1 MGRTRST
8 RDAAYTDR
16 QRSLEGAWWKRLLD
30 VQRPYRWHVRRL
42 RLGFVLDVG
51 CGLGR
56 NLLHLGGSGVGIDHN
71 PASVAAAVE
80 RGVVAYTP
88 EAFRASSYAAPER
101 FDALLL
107 AHVAEHMHWSEA
119 RDLLGEYLPYVRSGG
134 RAVLITPQ
142 EAGYRSDSTHV
153 EFMDLESLG
162 RLAHAVGVDPI
173 DAYSFPFPRPV
184 GKVFKYNEFVLVARK
199 P

>member
-1 MGRTRST
+1 M
-8 RDAAYTDR
+8 
-16 QRSLEGAWWKRLLD
+16 
-30 VQRPYRWHVRRL
+30 
-42 RLGFVLDVG
+42 
-51 CGLGR
+51 
-56 NLLHLGGSGVGIDHN
+56 
-71 PASVAAAVE
+71 E

-88 EAFRASSYAAPER
+88 ESFRASSYAAPER

-107 AHVAEHMHWSEA
+107 AHVAEHMQWSEA

-134 RAVLITPQ
+134 RTVLITPQ
-142 EAGYRSDSTHV
+142 EAGYRSDPTHL
-153 EFMDLESLG
+153 EFKDLESLG
-162 RLAHAVGVDPI
+162 RLARAVGLDPI